1 MLAARTLALFAPI
14 SLQLGCFGA
23 APAEPTSA
31 ARPNDP
37 REGLLNPSGVL
48 PADEPRCGDL
58 GPQRQPTAIGP
69 ADPVRARLAV
79 VDGDVT
85 LALPLKSTELR
96 TLVVG
101 TIAETTV
108 VQTFH
113 NPLQRPI
120 DVLYTY
126 PLRPGAVVDDFRVRV
141 GPRDLLGEV
150 RRHRADARAPANR
163 FAQAIADVPQGAV
176 VEVRLHIVESL
187 APRGGRYHL
196 VLPTAVDAPTVAGD
210 PGTRS
215 CGNLDL
221 HVELATGVAPT
232 DLRSESHAL
241 LLDPAS
247 ADTIKLALARELR
260 PDRDLEL
267 SWRLAGDVPRAHLMS
282 QRTVDGTVHLALA
295 IHPPR
300 EFPAAAARPR
310 ELVLVFDAS
319 PRIPGPARALAR
331 EAVRTILAD
340 LGPADTFQILRVV
353 ADASTT
359 FTPAPVRGSDDHRA
373 RALAFLDA
381 PADGEA
387 SVLAGITA
395 ALTRPSDPDRL
406 RILVFLGDGAL
417 AGESTLYAALAR
429 LRGDARLFALGVGDH
444 VHRPLLAGIARLG
457 RGVAVFAEPGDVS
470 AAVRL
475 REHLGRPVLTDIQVD
490 WGGLA
495 VTDVAPAELP
505 DLHLG
510 GLVVVHA
517 RLLSPARGARDPK
530 ISGTLG
536 ATPFTAA
543 VRPDD
548 RSLGGRNGL
557 AVAWAR
563 RRVDE
568 VFTAPEVSATRGP
581 DGDGERLVTDLGL
594 QHRLT
599 TPYTA
604 LFAVDTRKARS
615 PRGDTRTIQLAADL
629 PATVPQPWPV
639 FAESWRV
646 P

>member
-1 MLAARTLALFAPI
+1 MLVARTLALSAPI
-14 SLQLGCFGA
+14 ALQLGCSAA
-23 APAEPTSA
+23 APAGPTSA
-31 ARPNDP
+31 ARTTDP
-37 REGLLNPSGVL
+37 REGLLGPSGVL

-58 GPQRQPTAIGP
+58 GPQRQATTIDP
-69 ADPVRARLAV
+69 AAPVRARLTV
-79 VDGDVT
+79 VDGDAS

-113 NPLQRPI
+113 NPLQRPV

-126 PLRPGAVVDDFRVRV
+126 PLRPGAVVDEFSVGI
-141 GPRDLLGEV
+141 GPRALLGEV
-150 RRHRADARAPANR
+150 RRHRAVTDAPSGR
-163 FAQAIADVPQGAV
+163 FAQAIVGVLPNDV
-176 VEVRLHIVESL
+176 VEVRLHVVEPL
-187 APRGGRYHL
+187 APRGGRYVL
-196 VLPTAVDAPTVAGD
+196 VLPTAVDAPPVAD
-210 PGTRS
+210 RPGTRT
-215 CGNLDL
+215 CGNLDV
-221 HVELATGVAPT
+221 HIELATGVTPT

-241 LLDPAS
+241 LLDPAA
-247 ADTIKLALARELR
+247 ADSVKLALARELR

-267 SWRLAGDVPRAHLMS
+267 SWRIVGDVPRAHLMS
-282 QRTVDGTVHLALA
+282 QRTADGTVHLALA

-331 EAVRTILAD
+331 EAVRTLLAD
-340 LGPADTFQILRVV
+340 LDPADTFQILRVV
-353 ADASTT
+353 GDASTT
-359 FTPAPVRGSDDHRA
+359 FTPAPIAGSDDHRA

-381 PADGEA
+381 AADGET

-395 ALTRPSDPDRL
+395 ALTRPADPDRL

-417 AGESTLYAALAR
+417 AGESTLYAALER
-429 LRGDARLFALGVGDH
+429 LRGDARLYALGVGDD
-444 VHRPLLAGIARLG
+444 VHRSLLAGITRLG

-475 REHLGRPVLTDIQVD
+475 REQLGRPVLTDIQID
-490 WGGLA
+490 WGDLA
-495 VTDVAPAELP
+495 VTDVVPAELP

-517 RLLSPARGARDPK
+517 RLLSPARGARDPQ

-536 ATPFTAA
+536 AGPFTAV

-548 RSLGGRNGL
+548 RSLGGRTGL

-604 LFAVDTRKARS
+604 LFAVEKRRTRG
-615 PRGDTRTIQLAADL
+615 PGGDTLTLRITADV
-629 PATVPQPWPV
+629 PATVPRPWPV
-639 FAESWRV
+639 FAG